1 MTDYVF
7 WIGFVVSVVYS
18 VFTVLSKYYPAL
30 PSIDIDALTVP
41 IRDAYLGHPVIGP
54 ALWGQHSIAF
64 LLRFTMGVFGCGI
77 AWFVNLNILFS
88 VWFFYLFKY
97 AVSIIISYMGLYGY
111 KDLPMMQTQGIV
123 GVSMM
128 GLLLLLDMKSQ
139 LKEMYIAS
147 FKETANRIDENEPF
161 SYRTAII
168 GVVVGIIVLT
178 VFLWLALD
186 VFPLYGFLCIVI
198 FLLLGISLA
207 RFRAEVGVSMS
218 ANMLVRDEMA
228 RFFGSNLMT
237 LNNAGGLAFLGGL
250 YWQGVPIITANSV
263 VDWKLGETQN
273 ASMKGLTRAMWI
285 AVGVAT
291 IGGITIVLPLSF
303 KVGLGQQ
310 WSPEYVFGTGMWDR
324 IIGTLRQTREFGFMK
339 WIVGALV
346 VIFMGFLSMMTKR
359 FVWWPFHPIGF
370 AISSLDVAW
379 VFFLP
384 FLITWVI
391 KSLTFRW
398 GGRALYDRLTP
409 FFIGLFLGEVFISVV
424 SGVIGIIRCIF

>member
-1 MTDYVF
+1 
-7 WIGFVVSVVYS
+7 
-18 VFTVLSKYYPAL
+18 
-30 PSIDIDALTVP
+30 
-41 IRDAYLGHPVIGP
+41 
-54 ALWGQHSIAF
+54 
-64 LLRFTMGVFGCGI
+64 
-77 AWFVNLNILFS
+77 
-88 VWFFYLFKY
+88 
-97 AVSIIISYMGLYGY
+97 
-111 KDLPMMQTQGIV
+111 
-123 GVSMM
+123 
-128 GLLLLLDMKSQ
+128 
-139 LKEMYIAS
+139 
-147 FKETANRIDENEPF
+147 
-161 SYRTAII
+161 
-168 GVVVGIIVLT
+168 
-178 VFLWLALD
+178 
-186 VFPLYGFLCIVI
+186 
-198 FLLLGISLA
+198 
-207 RFRAEVGVSMS
+207 MS